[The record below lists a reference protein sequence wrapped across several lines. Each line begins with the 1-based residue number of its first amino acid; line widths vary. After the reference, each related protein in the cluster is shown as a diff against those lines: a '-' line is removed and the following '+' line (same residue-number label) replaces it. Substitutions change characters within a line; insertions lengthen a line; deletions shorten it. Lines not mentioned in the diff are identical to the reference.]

1 MYVDA
6 RKHDYTHLSQ
16 SEAAQ
21 AIARDKKYAKE
32 AYIKWFESNVEQV
45 IDRLWE
51 IDDVGV
57 VEKIGEFIKLLKE
70 AEFTY
75 SLGAYQSAIAL
86 IGVSAED
93 LCRFFANETGNNL
106 DKLKQNDRINSLRQK
121 GLIDQKTSDHFHDIR
136 KLRNDCLHFNDGFKK
151 KSEASLKSDAQKAIN
166 LLKAVYARIIGA
178 TSYNSIDINELIKI
192 MEAITQGVASGN
204 SENVVN
210 FEDAIIRFRNIFSKA
225 TGVDL
230 SINLGG
236 EKVLRFSIYQ
246 IDEIDLDMEQPEV
259 TLIDVA
265 GGVPVIVDLA
275 KSDIDNIQQ
284 IGVVEGDKIMA
295 AVSSETNGL
304 GMTAAWKFVTN
315 PIVIG
320 S

>member
-6 RKHDYTHLSQ
+6 RKHDYTHLSA
-16 SEAAQ
+16 SEAEK
-21 AIARDKKYAKE
+21 AIARDKKYAKD

-45 IDRLWE
+45 VDRLWE
-51 IDDVGV
+51 IDDVGI

-70 AEFTY
+70 SEFTY

-106 DKLKQNDRINSLRQK
+106 DKLSQNDRIDSLHKK
-121 GLIDQKTSDHFHDIR
+121 GLLDKQTSDQFHEIR

-151 KSEASLKSDAQKAIN
+151 KSEASLRSDAQKAIN

-178 TSYNSIDINELIKI
+178 TSYNSIDANKLIDI
-192 MEAITQGVASGN
+192 MDAVAHEGASGN
-204 SENVVN
+204 SDNVVN
-210 FEDAIIRFRNIFSKA
+210 SEDAIIRFRNIFSKV

-230 SINLGG
+230 SINLGA
-236 EKVLRFSIYQ
+236 EKVLRFSVYQ
-246 IDEIDLDMEQPEV
+246 VDEIDLRMEPPEI
-259 TLIDVA
+259 TLIDIA
-265 GGVPVIVDLA
+265 NGLPFIVDLA
-275 KSDIDNIQQ
+275 KLDIDHIQQ
-284 IGVVEGDKIMA
+284 IGISEGDKIMA

-304 GMTAAWKFVTN
+304 GMTAAWRFVSN
-315 PIVIG
+315 PVAIG
-320 S
+320 